1 MERILVTDL
10 DGTFVGDD
18 AAMHALWSELDHS
31 GVVLV
36 FASGRHLDSIE
47 TFYAA
52 TDAAHGAAR
61 RAEACICMIGTE
73 IWELGPNGYASTPE
87 WSLAIAAGWDVSVV
101 DAAALTLDG
110 LEPQAPEW
118 QSEWK
123 RSYLVPAG
131 AAATVAALAVAVRA
145 AGVDAKVVH
154 SVDRY
159 VDVIPGRAGKGE
171 AARYLAARRGSG
183 SADVVTC
190 GDSGNDLDMM
200 RPELGF
206 RSIVVG
212 NAAAEMASLHG
223 DHVYRAASPY
233 AAGIREGLVHF
244 GWLAAARKL

>member
-18 AAMHALWSELDHS
+18 AAMHALWSELDLS
-31 GVVLV
+31 GIAVV

-52 TDAAHGAAR
+52 QDAGHGAAR
-61 RAEACICMIGTE
+61 RAQACICMIGTE
-73 IWELGPNGYASTPE
+73 IWELGANGYAPTPD
-87 WSLAIAAGWDVSVV
+87 WSAAIAAGWDVSVV
-101 DAAALTLDG
+101 DAAALTVHG

-118 QSEWK
+118 QSTWK
-123 RSYLVPAG
+123 RSYLVPSG
-131 AAATVAALAVAVRA
+131 AAATVAALAAAVRG
-145 AGVDAKVVH
+145 AGVDAKVIH

-171 AARYLAARRGSG
+171 AARYLAAHRGAG
-183 SADVVTC
+183 GADVVTC

-212 NAAAEMASLHG
+212 NAAPELASLRG

-233 AAGIREGLVHF
+233 AAGIREGLVYF
-244 GWLAAARKL
+244 GWLTAAPSV